1 MRRPFAVR
9 TARPARP
16 RTPSRILPN
25 RDIPP
30 VMHATIYHNPRC
42 GTSRSTL
49 ALLEDAGADVTVIE
63 YLKHPPT
70 VAELSRL
77 YAAAGLTPREGL
89 RMTEPDAKALAD
101 ADDATILEAMT
112 INPIIIQRPIVE
124 TDKGVVLARPA
135 EKVREIL

>member
-1 MRRPFAVR
+1 
-9 TARPARP
+9 
-16 RTPSRILPN
+16 
-25 RDIPP
+25 
-30 VMHATIYHNPRC
+30 MHATIYHNPRC

-77 YAAAGLTPREGL
+77 YAAAGITPREGL
-89 RMTEPDAKALAD
+89 RMTEPDAKALADAD

-112 INPIIIQRPIVE
+112 INPIIIQRPLVE

-135 EKVREIL
+135 DTVRQIL